1 MAILFATSS
10 TITFMI
16 SERSRSCS
24 CFDICAE
31 VKIEILWKWW
41 VKISSEA
48 SYLCANTVFLA
59 ASDKNFTAEWKNSV
73 NEILENLSST
83 ASLQWVPNLAG
94 QWSNWKILF
103 ESVYSVDEWLIWKLI
118 CLSDRTGEK
127 VESVIK
133 FKSKQLSI
141 RYKYSNSQNLRQCM
155 LSVTPFNNSLMFPR
169 TPFKGS
175 FKGPSRARLKEWSNG
190 HYLPALYSSA
200 GAHEM
205 VFWNVLN
212 LMIWMR
218 AIGVEMKMLRGG
230 GCWWCWW
237 GGLPWVG
244 WCTGD
249 WSLTSWNA
257 GCSLWLG
264 KLSSGCCLI
273 WWTRSGVVWIS

>member
-48 SYLCANTVFLA
+48 SYLCANTIFLA

-94 QWSNWKILF
+94 RWSNWKILF
-103 ESVYSVDEWLIWKLI
+103 ENVNLVDEWLIWKFI
-118 CLSDRTGEK
+118 CLSDRTREQ

-133 FKSKQLSI
+133 FKSKQLNI
-141 RYKYSNSQNLRQCM
+141 RYKM
-155 LSVTPFNNSLMFPR
+155 LGVVCGWESW
-169 TPFKGS
+169 
-175 FKGPSRARLKEWSNG
+175 ARDVAWFGE
-190 HYLPALYSSA
+190 
-200 GAHEM
+200 
-205 VFWNVLN
+205 
-212 LMIWMR
+212 R
-218 AIGVEMKMLRGG
+218 GVELCGSVSKLRNNCVKWADGE
-230 GCWWCWW
+230 
-237 GGLPWVG
+237 
-244 WCTGD
+244 
-249 WSLTSWNA
+249 
-257 GCSLWLG
+257 WL
-264 KLSSGCCLI
+264 K
-273 WWTRSGVVWIS
+273 V

>member
-48 SYLCANTVFLA
+48 SYLCANTIFLA
-59 ASDKNFTAEWKNSV
+59 ASEKNFTAEWKNSV

-103 ESVYSVDEWLIWKLI
+103 ENVYSVDEWLIWKLI
-118 CLSDRTGEK
+118 CLSDRTGER

-133 FKSKQLSI
+133 FKSKQLNI

-155 LSVTPFNNSLMFPR
+155 LSAHPFQQQLDFPKN
-169 TPFKGS
+169 TVQGQLQGPFKG
-175 FKGPSRARLKEWSNG
+175 P
-190 HYLPALYSSA
+190 
-200 GAHEM
+200 
-205 VFWNVLN
+205 
-212 LMIWMR
+212 
-218 AIGVEMKMLRGG
+218 VERME
-230 GCWWCWW
+230 
-237 GGLPWVG
+237 
-244 WCTGD
+244 
-249 WSLTSWNA
+249 
-257 GCSLWLG
+257 
-264 KLSSGCCLI
+264 
-273 WWTRSGVVWIS
+273 